1 MEGYT
6 DEQLHALWH
15 EEMIAEQRLND
26 RTEIEELERE
36 FEILNW
42 KIN

>member
-1 MEGYT
+1 MEDYT
-6 DEQLHALWH
+6 DEQLRQLWH
-15 EEMIAEQRLND
+15 EEMIAEQKQND